1 MKIVNKFSKMY
12 IGILIVASAAF
23 LGACT
28 EDTTIDTEN
37 STPVLVV
44 YGTITDHNVRQ
55 EIDLSS
61 STGYFDQE
69 ENKRISKATVTLE
82 EDSTGIS
89 NSYTL
94 TQDSVGSG
102 IYKTQQA
109 MTGKPGWTYKLTVNT
124 DFDQDGAAETYQAES
139 EMPKRVILDSISI
152 TKLKEGSYTLFS
164 LNISAQDPANEKN
177 YYLCRYS
184 INDTLYNKISKY
196 IYFDDTS
203 LDGTYVKDLA
213 IWHFYDKGDKSKFS
227 DSDAEDMVFLSAGDK
242 IYAEVSNITK
252 GYYNFIEDCQ
262 AQKDGSNPM
271 FGGPP
276 ANISTNISNGARGYF
291 TAFSTSSA
299 SYVAPMDFTE

>member
-1 MKIVNKFSKMY
+1 MKIVSKFSKIY
-12 IGILIVASAAF
+12 IGILIATSAAF

-28 EDTTIDTEN
+28 EDTTINTEN
-37 STPVLVV
+37 STPVPVV

-61 STGYFDQE
+61 STGYFDKE
-69 ENKRISKATVTLE
+69 GNRRISEATVTLD

-89 NSYTL
+89 NTYTL
-94 TQDSVGSG
+94 AQDSVGSG

-109 MTGKPGWTYKLTVNT
+109 MAGKPGWTYKLTVKT
-124 DFDQDGAAETYQAES
+124 DFDQDGTAETYQAES
-139 EMPKRVILDSISI
+139 EMPKRVNLDSITI
-152 TKLKEGSYTLFS
+152 TKAKEGSYTLFS
-164 LNISAQDPANEKN
+164 LNINAQDPPVEEN

-184 INDTLYNKISKY
+184 INDTIYNKISKY

-203 LDGTYVKDLA
+203 LDGTYVKNLS
-213 IWHFYDKGDKSKFS
+213 IWHFFDKGDKSKFS
-227 DSDAEDMVFLSAGDK
+227 DSDAEDMVFMSAGDRVH
-242 IYAEVSNITK
+242 AEVSNITE
-252 GYYNFIEDCQ
+252 GYYHFIEDCQ
-262 AQKDGSNPM
+262 GQKDGSNPM

-299 SYVAPMDFTE
+299 NYVAPKDFTK